1 MTSHGMMFQAPE
13 VMNVHQSA
21 PVQITAKTDLY
32 LLGLLILYVCLLH
45 SDRASETLITCIYF
59 FLGELIISY
68 DQFFLKKKYVHMH
81 VIFTKNVYI

>member
-59 FLGELIISY
+59 FLGELIIILINSS
-68 DQFFLKKKYVHMH
+68 KKKYVHMH

>member
-32 LLGLLILYVCLLH
+32 LLGLLILYVCL
-45 SDRASETLITCIYF
+45 ATQIWP
-59 FLGELIISY
+59 
-68 DQFFLKKKYVHMH
+68 LKP
-81 VIFTKNVYI
+81 IDL